1 VDLLIRIQKA
11 AIRKL
16 VQHRW
21 LLYQCQKARFLLFR
35 GPFRDTLVRFFQKRS
50 NTRSIALQGP
60 SIFPELDVEQTL
72 RELDTAGYS
81 EAFLL
86 GPAHIES
93 LFEFLSSTGS
103 KHVYEVHGRC
113 GSFDEIA
120 YDPKVVAVARR
131 YIGAEPILYASSL
144 YLTGP
149 DPKAKG
155 IQAEKPETEDLVHF
169 DANDFKDLNLFI
181 YLNDVD
187 QDTSPHFVIK
197 RTHKEKS
204 FRDLITLRYNRGE
217 IDRRFPSGL
226 ETITGPAGF
235 AFFEDTS
242 CFHIQSVGAKGRYT
256 ASFCYTLQRSPKLAR
271 YSS

>member
-1 VDLLIRIQKA
+1 MNLLVKIQKA
-11 AIRKL
+11 VILKVVRR
-16 VQHRW
+16 RW
-21 LLYQCQKARFLLFR
+21 LLYQAQKARFLLFR
-35 GPFRDTLVRFFQKRS
+35 GPFRDCFVRFFQKRS
-50 NTRSIALQGP
+50 KTKSIALQGP
-60 SIFPELDVEQTL
+60 SIFPDLDVEKTL
-72 RELDTAGYS
+72 HELNTTGYS

-86 GPAHIES
+86 DQDRVES
-93 LFEFLSSTGS
+93 LSGFLSSSGC
-103 KHVYEVHGRC
+103 KHIYEVHGRC
-113 GSFDEIA
+113 ESFDRIA
-120 YDPKVVAVARR
+120 YDPKVIAVARR
-131 YIGAEPILYASSL
+131 YIGAEPIMYASSL
-144 YLTGP
+144 YLNGP
-149 DPKAKG
+149 DPN
-155 IQAEKPETEDLVHF
+155 AEGTHSPKPKSEDLVHF

-197 RTHKEKS
+197 GTHKEKS

-217 IDRRFPSGL
+217 IDLRFPAGL

-256 ASFCYTLQRSPKLAR
+256 ASFCYTLHRSPKLAR